1 MTEKLFPDARDIT
14 IEINGK
20 QLAAVESYGVYAS
33 RDGLYVESFGEAVP
47 VGIAPGAE
55 RYTLELS
62 RLYLIG
68 CSDGIRFSEL
78 TNFQIVIRKPDRQ
91 TVYSDCEWITLSEQ
105 SETDGSVIEH
115 AVALAC
121 ARTEQIYT
129 GA

>member
-20 QLAAVESYGVYAS
+20 QLAAVESYRAHVS
-33 RDGLYVESFGEAVP
+33 RDGLYVESFGETVP

-55 RYTLELS
+55 RHTIELS
-62 RLYLIG
+62 KLYLIG
-68 CSDGIRFSEL
+68 CSDGIRFSDL

-91 TVYSDCEWITLSEQ
+91 TVYAGCEWVTLSEQ
-105 SETDGSVIEH
+105 SGADGSVLEH

-121 ARTEQIYT
+121 TRAEQSYT
-129 GA
+129 GT